1 MVTLNRPQH
10 GSGAWNCFLNKWS
23 ILLVQPFAIFCF
35 CPFGGRMQLGSLP
48 LQNFEH
54 LVVVPYD
61 SLKLVGDKI
70 VLPGG
75 TKETLKMQSEF
86 EYAAK

>member
-1 MVTLNRPQH
+1 
-10 GSGAWNCFLNKWS
+10 
-23 ILLVQPFAIFCF
+23 
-35 CPFGGRMQLGSLP
+35 MQLGSLP